1 VGFRLALVLALIA
14 SAAVAVWGVALY
26 GWNLHG
32 LQATTRFSGRLSLAL
47 FTFIFL
53 FHPRRK
59 EFLWSILSTSYF
71 LIFAI
76 VHGIHLAELLSY
88 VMLSGIQLVPMRVA
102 GGFLAYALIFAMPL
116 LQYRMDQKKLSEERF
131 RQISYVYLFYVWFV
145 FFMTYLSRVQGTF
158 PNAGGSYGEHVA
170 LMAFVNIILGL
181 KIVQIFTRPQGES
194 VAK

>member
-1 VGFRLALVLALIA
+1 MRFRSAFILALIA
-14 SAAVAVWGVALY
+14 STAVAVLGVTLY
-26 GWNLHG
+26 GWNIQG
-32 LQATTRFSGRLSLAL
+32 LQATTRFSGRLSLGI

-59 EFLWSILSTSYF
+59 EFLWSILSSSYF

-88 VMLSGIQLVPMRVA
+88 VMLSGIELVPLRVA
-102 GGFLAYALIFAMPL
+102 GGFLAYALIFIMPW
-116 LQYRMDQKKLSEERF
+116 LQYRMDQKKLSEDRF

-158 PNAGGSYGEHVA
+158 PNAGGSYAEHVA

-181 KIVQIFTRPQGES
+181 KIVQLFARRQPG
-194 VAK
+194 APK

>member
-1 VGFRLALVLALIA
+1 MRFRSAFILILIA
-14 SAAVAVWGVALY
+14 SAAVAVLGVTLY
-26 GWNLHG
+26 GWNIQG
-32 LQATTRFSGRLSLAL
+32 LQATTRFSGRLSLGI

-59 EFLWSILSTSYF
+59 EFLWSILSSSYF

-88 VMLSGIQLVPMRVA
+88 VMLSGIELVPLRVA
-102 GGFLAYALIFAMPL
+102 GGFLAYALIFIMPW
-116 LQYRMDQKKLSEERF
+116 LQYRMDQRKLSEDRF

-158 PNAGGSYGEHVA
+158 PNAGGSYAEHVA

-181 KIVQIFTRPQGES
+181 KIVQLFARRQSGAP
-194 VAK
+194 K